1 MADINAAFGNNL
13 NPALTT
19 PQGQLASS
27 EAAVIGD
34 SFAVFA
40 WFCNMVDPAYSVGRM
55 QDAIGRIYFIKRI
68 AGEPTVQPCVCAGL
82 DGTTVPNGALAQ
94 DPAGNLWVAQA
105 NGTIAAGSVTL
116 NFACAT
122 NGPTPGPP
130 SLIIYQAVFGLESI
144 TPTGPAALG
153 RLVETPAQF
162 EARRAASTGINS
174 LGPLNAILAAVLQV
188 PGVLDALAL
197 ENDNSTSQT
206 VGGVLLLANSIFI
219 SVVGGSDAAVAFA
232 IWSRKAPGCNYSGNT
247 TVVITD
253 PNPAYQPPA
262 PTYNVSFGRP
272 PLVPFAVVVTL
283 KNSSQVP
290 SDALTL
296 VQNAV
301 IAAFAGLDG
310 GPRAKIGS
318 LVYASRYYAPVA
330 ALGNTYNGTTGQVTP
345 GWSAPIVSI
354 QLGVDAAAA
363 TITGTINGTTL
374 AVSAVSSGTVAV
386 GDLVEGSGVAP
397 GTIINALAGGTGLTG
412 NYLVNLSQTTGTAS
426 QTMNL
431 TALLNDVPLNALQA
445 PVVSAANIYL
455 NLV

>member
-1 MADINAAFGNNL
+1 
-13 NPALTT
+13 
-19 PQGQLASS
+19 
-27 EAAVIGD
+27 
-34 SFAVFA
+34 
-40 WFCNMVDPAYSVGRM
+40 
-55 QDAIGRIYFIKRI
+55 
-68 AGEPTVQPCVCAGL
+68 
-82 DGTTVPNGALAQ
+82 
-94 DPAGNLWVAQA
+94 
-105 NGTIAAGSVTL
+105 
-116 NFACAT
+116 
-122 NGPTPGPP
+122 
-130 SLIIYQAVFGLESI
+130 
-144 TPTGPAALG
+144 
-153 RLVETPAQF
+153 
-162 EARRAASTGINS
+162 
-174 LGPLNAILAAVLQV
+174 
-188 PGVLDALAL
+188 
-197 ENDNSTSQT
+197 
-206 VGGVLLLANSIFI
+206 LLLANSIFI